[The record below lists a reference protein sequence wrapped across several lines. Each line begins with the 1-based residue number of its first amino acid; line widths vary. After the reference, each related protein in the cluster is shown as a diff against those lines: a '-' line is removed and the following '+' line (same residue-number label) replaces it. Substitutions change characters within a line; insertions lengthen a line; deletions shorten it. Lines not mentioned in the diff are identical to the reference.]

1 MRGNQLAEQVIF
13 PLNPF
18 PKNRKAKCT
27 KRSEKLKNEEKEK
40 KKKQPNRT
48 RKKQIAI
55 RLSEKEYEK
64 LMEQVRKSGM
74 TQQDFFSKVCMEKE
88 IKNLDGLKEL
98 IPEIKRIGNNINQI
112 AKKCNQEDK
121 VLNDDV
127 MVIKKELDDIWQL
140 LNQYI
145 VEQA

>member
-1 MRGNQLAEQVIF
+1 M
-13 PLNPF
+13 
-18 PKNRKAKCT
+18 
-27 KRSEKLKNEEKEK
+27 KNEEKEK